1 MAKVKEKTIK
11 VNSDVLTETQLE
23 EKRQKVKRWQDYG
36 YKIMAIMHFLAEEEN
51 SVSATLEDDCYVIN
65 LG

>member
-11 VNSDVLTETQLE
+11 INSDVLTEAQLE

-36 YKIMAIMHFLAEEEN
+36 YKFMAIMHFLHEEVN
-51 SVSATLEDDCYVIN
+51 SVSATFEEDCYVIN